1 MPPRFTPDAR
11 ALKRAAQPDSAPGP
25 YVLIA
30 RGPDGRPRREY
41 FNDAAT
47 YRARLAELT
56 FSYDSLSIEEVAGL
70 LDS

>member
-1 MPPRFTPDAR
+1 MPPRFMPDAR
-11 ALKRAAQPDSAPGP
+11 ALKRAARPDNAAGP

-30 RGPDGRPRREY
+30 RGPDGRLRGEY

-56 FSYDSLSIEEVAGL
+56 PFDDGLSIEEVAGL

>member
-1 MPPRFTPDAR
+1 MLHKVIPAARPRKRVAHPESAAGR
-11 ALKRAAQPDSAPGP
+11 YALI
-25 YVLIA
+25 V
-30 RGPDGRPRREY
+30 RGPDGRPRGEY

-56 FSYDSLSIEEVAGL
+56 FSDAGLSIEEIAGL